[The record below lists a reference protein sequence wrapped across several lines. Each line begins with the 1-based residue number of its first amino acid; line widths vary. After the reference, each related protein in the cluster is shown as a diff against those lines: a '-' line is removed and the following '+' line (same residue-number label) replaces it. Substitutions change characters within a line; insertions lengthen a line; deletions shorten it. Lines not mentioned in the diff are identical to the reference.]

1 MKLRRF
7 SAPWR
12 LRSPHLIRRGRQRQR
27 DQARAIMTANLAAQ
41 PNSGPA
47 PESLT
52 PLPNP
57 KEEQRQKL
65 FQALFDLFRD
75 SLKKS
80 WRRAELD
87 QHPLAKR
94 LLRLARATY
103 EQRGRYPLAW
113 RQQFVRQAR
122 TLHSLTGYRDIR
134 MLLFDWLKRMEQLS
148 AAADLFVSSEPV
160 LRRHLRRLAGVAPAA
175 FASPAAA
182 SGPASAPTV
191 VLTVDNPETHDR
203 DDALSF
209 RRTAEGVEIG
219 VHVPDLTSFVPAGS
233 AWDVWAAELGAS
245 AYLPH
250 VTINMLPEAV
260 NRAAGLQAN
269 LTRAVVSFY
278 FASTATGEFRFNR
291 LTCESLTVGRNADY
305 EEIEMWLE
313 VGAPGPWNSAL
324 QTWLAGAQ
332 QLEAARV
339 AAGGRIFAREQIDVL
354 LEASGQ
360 VELRRYAQNS
370 AARKMIA
377 EWMIAANGAAA
388 GFCAEHD
395 LPCLYRTQDQA
406 SPTEEE
412 TGTESEPRFARP
424 QLSVQR
430 APHRDLGLEGYA
442 QITSPLRRYVDLL
455 MQRQLIAFLQT
466 GAPRYSLEDL
476 RQAAQTQERLTQR
489 LQRLQARAEF
499 YYKCVYLAQH
509 LGTPCKAEICH
520 SPAPSRSVVL
530 RLPEIGLR
538 LFLPQSSIK
547 GLGMRQIPPYGT
559 AMPALATCLEMDPDR
574 AVMVFQ
580 VRKAA
585 GER

>member
-1 MKLRRF
+1 
-7 SAPWR
+7 
-12 LRSPHLIRRGRQRQR
+12 
-27 DQARAIMTANLAAQ
+27 MTTNLAAQ
-41 PNSGPA
+41 PDSRSA
-47 PESLT
+47 PNPLT
-52 PLPNP
+52 PPPNP
-57 KEEQRQKL
+57 REEQRQKL
-65 FQALFDLFRD
+65 FQVLFDLFRD
-75 SLKKS
+75 TLKKS
-80 WRRAELD
+80 WRRSELQ
-87 QHPLAKR
+87 QHPLGKR

-103 EQRGRYPLAW
+103 EQRSHYPLTW

-134 MLLFDWLKRMEQLS
+134 MLLFDWLKRMEELP
-148 AAADLFVSSEPV
+148 ADADLFVSSEPA
-160 LRRHLRRLAGVAPAA
+160 LRRHLHRLAGITAAAPAL
-175 FASPAAA
+175 PAV
-182 SGPASAPTV
+182 SAPSDDAPAV

-203 DDALSF
+203 DDALSY
-209 RRTAEGVEIG
+209 RRTPEGEEIG
-219 VHVPDLTSFVPAGS
+219 VHVPDLTAFVPAGS
-233 AWDVWAAELGAS
+233 TWDAWAAELGAS

-250 VTINMLPEAV
+250 RTINMLPEAV
-260 NRAAGLQAN
+260 NQAAGLQADH
-269 LTRAVVSFY
+269 TRAVLSFY
-278 FASTATGEFRFNR
+278 FTRTAGGAFRVNR
-291 LTCESLTVGRNADY
+291 IMRESLAVNRNADY

-324 QTWLAGAQ
+324 QAWLAGAQ

-354 LEASGQ
+354 LDASGR

-377 EWMIAANGAAA
+377 EWMIAANAAA
-388 GFCAEHD
+388 ADFCTEHD
-395 LPCLYRTQDQA
+395 LPCLYRTQERT
-406 SPTEEE
+406 SPAEEE
-412 TGTESEPRFARP
+412 AGMESEPRFARP

-430 APHRDLGLEGYA
+430 APHHDLGLPAYT

-466 GAPRYSLEDL
+466 GTPCYSTVTL
-476 RQAAQTQERLTQR
+476 RGLAQMQDSLNQR

-509 LGTPCKAEICH
+509 LGTPWKAEIHH
-520 SPAPSRSVVL
+520 SPAPSRSLVL

-547 GLGMRQIPPYGT
+547 GLGMRQIPPYGA
-559 AMPALATCLEMDPDR
+559 AMPVLATCLEMDPDR

-580 VRKAA
+580 VRKTVP
-585 GER
+585 ER